1 MHANKLLNGWNGR
14 PISLNL
20 THLVNIMISKVKSPM
35 KPLSSGQ
42 SLYNIGGEQPSCA
55 LIPCLIS
62 HAGEV
67 SKKQGMAGYGRPAV
81 YIKTLPC
88 PSFGKWGEKR
98 RVMRTVILIRVS

>member
-1 MHANKLLNGWNGR
+1 
-14 PISLNL
+14 
-20 THLVNIMISKVKSPM
+20 MILKVKSPM